1 MEYRNL
7 GRSGLKMSTVGI
19 GSWLTFGSAVEEAA
33 TRACVRAAVE
43 AGVNF
48 IDTADVYARGEAEK
62 VLGPVLAEH
71 RRSDLVIATKLFWP
85 MSENANDRGLSRK
98 HIMESVEGSLRRL
111 RTDYIDLYQCH
122 RPDPETPVEETV
134 RAMSDLVR
142 AGKILYWGTSVWSAG
157 QIMEAVGA
165 ARAWLGYQP
174 ISNQP
179 SYSLLN
185 RAIEHEIL
193 PVCEREGIGQ
203 VVFSPLAQ
211 GILTGKYADGKVPSG
226 SRLAD
231 EKRNTFVKPLATREN
246 HERVRRLAAL
256 AREIDATPAQVAL
269 AWCLRRS
276 SIASVIVGVTKP
288 EQVAENVRA
297 AALELP
303 EPLVV
308 RLEEIFPLPA
318 PMPML

>member
-1 MEYRNL
+1 MEYRSL
-7 GRSGLKMSTVGI
+7 GRSGLKVSTVGI

-33 TRACVRAAVE
+33 TRACVRAGLE

-48 IDTADVYARGEAEK
+48 IDTSDIYARGEAEK
-62 VLGPVLAEH
+62 VLGRVLADH
-71 RRSDLVIATKLFWP
+71 RRSELVIATKLFWP
-85 MSENANDRGLSRK
+85 MSEDANDRGLSRK

-122 RPDPETPVEETV
+122 RADPDTPVEETT

-142 AGKILYWGTSVWSAG
+142 QGKILYWGTSVWSAS
-157 QIMEAVGA
+157 QIVEATAA
-165 ARAWLGYQP
+165 ARAWLGYAP

-185 RAIEHEIL
+185 RAIEHEVL

-211 GILTGKYADGKVPSG
+211 GILTGKYAEGEVPAG

-231 EKRNTFVKPLATREN
+231 EKRNTFVKPLATAEN
-246 HERVRRLAAL
+246 HERVRRLGVL
-256 AREIDATPAQVAL
+256 AREIGGTPAQVAL
-269 AWCLRRS
+269 AWCLRRK
-276 SIASVIVGVTKP
+276 SIASVIMGVTRP
-288 EQVAENVRA
+288 EQVEENVKA
-297 AALELP
+297 AELELP
-303 EPLVV
+303 EPMVAK
-308 RLEEIFPLPA
+308 LEEIFPPPA
-318 PMPML
+318 SMPML